1 MASRTFEVGQVV
13 TLDGTRLS
21 VGVDHDCVTI
31 GHHGSH
37 PPYRLGRQQAET
49 FAQLYVHACWLAG
62 QHDTP

>member
-1 MASRTFEVGQVV
+1 MTSRVFEVGSVT
-13 TLDGTRLS
+13 TLDGNRLV
-21 VGVDHDCVTI
+21 VGVEYGAVTV

-62 QHDTP
+62 QQDA